1 MTRYWLAAG
10 VCVALAQAAGSATF
24 QRTASAQARP
34 VGGADVDRAYRANN
48 LGVAALEQFN
58 YQDAEGAFREALK
71 IHPALGIAKVNLAIA
86 LLYQAR
92 PGDAAAAAQEAVQ
105 AMPAAP
111 QAHYVLGLAYRA
123 ENAPEKAVAAF
134 EKVLELDPADA
145 ATKVQLGQI
154 YLQQRRFEDAL
165 KILQQATASEPHNVT
180 AAYNL
185 ALALS
190 RSGQADEGR
199 QAMQHFEKLRDS
211 AYGVTYSQ
219 TYLGQGRYAEA
230 IASTGDEADLV
241 DPNPPPVRFVDA
253 TADMLPGREPVVASG
268 KDGGVTLADLDD
280 DGDLDL
286 VEAAGSLRLLR
297 NDGGRLTADAA
308 ALAKIAVADARGAVA
323 GDYDNDG
330 RSDLFVLREGGYLL
344 LKGTEKN
351 TFTDATT
358 EAGLGSGLR
367 GATAASFADLDHDG
381 DLDIVVAGAGVQV
394 LRNNGTGGFADI
406 TKEAGFAG
414 VAAAPVAGAAL
425 VDFDNRRDVD
435 VLLAGRKSGAVLF
448 RNMRDGSFSEQA
460 GTGLPAKGD
469 HSALAI
475 GDVNKDGFTDLFLAR
490 ASGPGTFVLSDGKG
504 RFQSSDAPAGT
515 SGAAAAQLA
524 DYDNDGLLDLLTVG
538 QAGLRAFRNLG
549 GGRWEDASSGAGAG
563 ALAEGGFSALA
574 VGDLDGDG
582 DRDAVLRAAHGGL
595 RIVRND
601 GGERRHALA
610 VRLAGRVS
618 NRSGIGAKLEMRAGS
633 LRQALDVTS
642 STPAVTPA
650 DLVFGLGVRETAD
663 VVRVLWPSG
672 ILQAETE
679 VPSAKPGAAGAAG
692 RLSMTI
698 TELDRKPSSCPYLF
712 TWNGTRF
719 EFVTDFMGGGEMG
732 AWLAPALWN
741 TPDPDEYVR
750 ITGDQLR
757 ARDGRYEL
765 RVTNELEEALFV
777 DRLRLIAVDH
787 PDGVMVFPNEG
798 LRSTREPFRLIA
810 VRDARPPAAA
820 RDGHGHDVLA
830 AVAELDRRYPDD
842 FGLLPIRGYAEPHEL
857 VLDLGPVSD
866 RAVLL
871 LTGWTDYAFS
881 NDNVAASQA
890 GVAMS
895 PPSLQVKDRAGAW
908 RTVIAETG
916 FPVGRP
922 QTVVVDLAGKFL
934 SDSREVRILTNMR
947 VYWDRIQVAERD
959 DRPVTTVSLEPRAA
973 DLAWRGLSAE
983 VTPDG
988 REPYGYDYARVSSR
1002 MPWKVM
1008 VGRYTREGD
1017 VRPLLARTD
1026 DLFVISRP
1034 GDEIALSFEAPA
1046 EPAGGRT
1053 RTFLLFVHG
1062 YSKEMNPRSA
1072 LPDTVNPLPFRA
1084 MSGYPYPATE
1094 HYPRTRTHREYQ
1106 DRWNTRVVSRPWPSL
1121 DVVSG
1126 VPASRQAAGETPATE
1141 VTR

>member
-1 MTRYWLAAG
+1 MPRYLVAFFLFI
-10 VCVALAQAAGSATF
+10 ALAQGAGGTAGGGVQSRARSAAPELEA
-24 QRTASAQARP
+24 
-34 VGGADVDRAYRANN
+34 AYRANN

-58 YQDAEGAFREALK
+58 YQDAEKAFREALK
-71 IHPALGIAKVNLAIA
+71 LHPGLGIARVNLAIA

-92 PGDAAAAAQEAVQ
+92 SGEAAAAAQEAVQ
-105 AMPAAP
+105 AVPDAP

-134 EKVLELDPADA
+134 EKVLSLDPSDA

-165 KILQQATASEPHNVT
+165 KILEEAAASEPHNVT
-180 AAYNL
+180 AAYNR

-190 RSGQADEGR
+190 RAGQAEEGR

-230 IASTGDEADLV
+230 LASTGAEADLV
-241 DPNPPPVRFVDA
+241 DPNPPPVRFADA
-253 TADMLPGREPVVASG
+253 TREMLPG
-268 KDGGVTLADLDD
+268 KDPAAAAGAAGGVTLADLDD

-286 VEAAGSLRLLR
+286 IEAAGPLRLLR
-297 NDGGRLTADAA
+297 NDGGRFSVDAA
-308 ALAKIAVADARGAVA
+308 AVAGIAVTDALGTVA

-330 RSDLFVLREGGYLL
+330 RADLFVLREGGYLL
-344 LKGTEKN
+344 LKGTEKG
-351 TFTDATT
+351 TFTDATA
-358 EAGLGSGLR
+358 EAGLGGGLR
-367 GATAASFADLDHDG
+367 GATAAAFADLDHDG
-381 DLDIVVAGAGVQV
+381 DLDVLVAGAGVQV
-394 LRNNGTGGFADI
+394 LRNNGTGAFSDI

-414 VAAAPVAGAAL
+414 AAPGAVAGAAL

-435 VLLAGRKSGAVLF
+435 VLLASRTGAPALF
-448 RNMRDGSFSEQA
+448 RNMRDGSFAAQSDI
-460 GTGLPAKGD
+460 GLPPAGEYRGLAAGD
-469 HSALAI
+469 L
-475 GDVNKDGFTDLFLAR
+475 NKDGYTDLFLAR
-490 ASGPGTFVLSDGKG
+490 AAGPGSFVLSDGKG
-504 RFQSSDAPAGT
+504 RFQTSEAPAGT
-515 SGAAAAQLA
+515 GGAAAAQLV
-524 DYDNDGLLDLLTVG
+524 DYDNDGLLDLLVSG
-538 QAGLRAFRNLG
+538 PAGLRPFRNLG
-549 GGRWEDASSGAGAG
+549 GGRWEDASKSVDAGG
-563 ALAEGGFSALA
+563 GVDGGFSAMA
-574 VGDLDGDG
+574 VGDLDADG
-582 DRDAVLRAAHGGL
+582 DRDLVLRAADGGL
-595 RIVRND
+595 RIVRNV
-601 GGERRHALA
+601 GGEQRHALA

-618 NRSGIGAKLEMRAGS
+618 NRSGIGARLEMRAGS

-642 STPAVTPA
+642 ATPAVAPA
-650 DLVFGLGVRETAD
+650 DLVFGLAARETAD

-679 VPSAKPGAAGAAG
+679 LPAAKPGAAGAGG

-750 ITGDQLR
+750 ITEEQLR
-757 ARDGRYEL
+757 PRDGRYEL

-777 DRLRLIAVDH
+777 DRLRLLAVDH
-787 PDGVMVFPNEG
+787 PADVMVFPNEG
-798 LRSTREPFRLIA
+798 LRSTREPFRLTA
-810 VRDARPPAAA
+810 VRNARPPAAA
-820 RDGHGHDVLA
+820 RDGHGHDVLP
-830 AVAELDRRYPDD
+830 AVAALDRRYPDD
-842 FGLLPIRGYAEPHEL
+842 FGLLPIRGYAEAHEL

-895 PPSLQVKDRAGAW
+895 PPSLQVKDRSGEW

-922 QTVVVDLAGKFL
+922 QTVLVDLSGKFL
-934 SDSREVRILTNMR
+934 SGSREVRLLTNMR

-959 DRPVTTVSLEPRAA
+959 DRRVRTLALEPRAA

-988 REPYGYDYARVSSR
+988 REPYGYDYSRVSSA

-1017 VRPLLARTD
+1017 VRPLLRQTD

-1034 GDEIALSFEAPA
+1034 GDEMTLSFEAPP
-1046 EPAGGRT
+1046 EPAAGQT
-1053 RTFLLFVHG
+1053 RTFLLYVHG

-1094 HYPRTRTHREYQ
+1094 HYPRTKVHREYQ
-1106 DRWNTRVVSRPWPSL
+1106 ETWNTRVVSRPWPSI
-1121 DVVSG
+1121 DAVAVE
-1126 VPASRQAAGETPATE
+1126 PAARQAAGETPATE
-1141 VTR
+1141 ETR